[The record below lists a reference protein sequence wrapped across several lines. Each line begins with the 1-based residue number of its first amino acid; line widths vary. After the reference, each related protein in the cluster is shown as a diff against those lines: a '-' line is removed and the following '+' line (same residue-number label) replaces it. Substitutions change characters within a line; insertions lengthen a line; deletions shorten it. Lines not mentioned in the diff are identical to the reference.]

1 MCVNSDERG
10 KGSRGS
16 VLEQSDVMRKKKNKV
31 PGWCGESKADR
42 QKGRN
47 NRRNGGLEV
56 IFIIQNIRSITG
68 NTESESRPRRP

>member
-1 MCVNSDERG
+1 MCVNFDERG

-16 VLEQSDVMRKKKNKV
+16 VIEQSDVTRKKKNKV

-47 NRRNGGLEV
+47 SRRNGDLEV
-56 IFIIQNIRSITG
+56 ISMIQNIRSIAG
-68 NTESESRPRRP
+68 NTKSESLPRRP